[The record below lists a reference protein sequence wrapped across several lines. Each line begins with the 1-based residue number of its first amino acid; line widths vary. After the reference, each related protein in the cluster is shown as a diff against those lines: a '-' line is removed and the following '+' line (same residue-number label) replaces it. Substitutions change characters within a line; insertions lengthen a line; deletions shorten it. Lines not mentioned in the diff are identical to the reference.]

1 MIIQQRLSQPLLL
14 AAILVGS
21 MAAVVCADEPTTIKL
36 TLHPQAIEDHG
47 PLRPLLPETPDLKP
61 GNAAVVLLRMPW
73 AQRTWMEEWSPK
85 LFELLELPP
94 GDPRVAEFPFDR
106 FAAEMR
112 RAAFMRSADWA
123 YPLED
128 ESLDS
133 ISTPDILELPIFFC
147 GMSIWIDQRIAAG
160 DLVAAREGVLTML
173 ACSRHVA
180 RTPMSI
186 PHLVARG
193 TADAALH
200 RVESLISQP
209 HSPNLH
215 ASLALL
221 PDAIG
226 DCRAA
231 FQWEA
236 QNPKRLL
243 PALRNGLPSSGD
255 AQGWTAVMDD
265 FLRWESN
272 PWRKEE
278 TISADFEARRLEL
291 AAEARAAVAR
301 GGYVVPERPISDDEI
316 GMSYLLAK
324 TARAY
329 FRAEAAWRLPPPD
342 AIRALAAMN
351 AETDAISPQE
361 TKTSAPFL
369 AMYAATEGF
378 GRRARLLEVVE
389 ALRDALARNGGR
401 FPASLAD
408 VPAHVPHDP
417 FTGKSFPYERAADG
431 RSARLSTTP
440 IPDIDNF
447 GGVGSALRIYELT
460 IATE

>member
-1 MIIQQRLSQPLLL
+1 MKIHTSLSTWCFLN
-14 AAILVGS
+14 AILLSS
-21 MAAVVCADEPTTIKL
+21 MAAVVCAEEPTTIKL
-36 TLHPQAIEDHG
+36 TLHPQAIEDPG
-47 PLRPLLPETPDLKP
+47 PLRPLLPEAPDLKP

-73 AQRTWMEEWSPK
+73 AQRTWMQEWSPK

-112 RAAFMRSADWA
+112 RAAFMRDADWA
-123 YPLED
+123 YTLED

-133 ISTPDILELPIFFC
+133 ISIPDILELPIFFR
-147 GMSIWIDQRIAAG
+147 GMSLWIDQRFAAG
-160 DLVAAREGVLTML
+160 DLDAAREGVLTML

-193 TADAALH
+193 TADAALY

-209 HSPNLH
+209 HCPNLH

-231 FQWEA
+231 LQWEA

-265 FLRWESN
+265 FLRWEVG
-272 PWRKEE
+272 PWGKEE

-291 AAEARAAVAR
+291 AVEARAAVAR
-301 GGYVVPERPISDDEI
+301 GGYAIPDRPISEDEL
-316 GMSYLLAK
+316 GMGYLLAK

-329 FRAEAAWRLPPPD
+329 RRAEAAWRLPPPD
-342 AIRALAAMN
+342 AIRVLAAMN

-417 FTGKSFPYERAADG
+417 FTGKSFPYEPAADG